1 MALGGMVK
9 AITHP
14 VTMECCGLDMKSN
27 IEPVFYGTTM
37 TEKDLEKFYLS
48 KGPGGCDDHT
58 PMQLSERDE
67 TNSEHGG

>member
-27 IEPVFYGTTM
+27 TSWLCASKDASAYG
-37 TEKDLEKFYLS
+37 
-48 KGPGGCDDHT
+48 DDVS
-58 PMQLSERDE
+58 LIRK
-67 TNSEHGG
+67 